1 MSLADI
7 KIKIET
13 DARKEAEGILEKAR
27 TEAHQILADAD
38 STKEQIAR
46 EYRERLDKDH
56 PEILRR
62 REIVAQLDVKKLR
75 LEARRTLIEE
85 AFQSA
90 CQYLGKLP
98 KEQYASFAETLLK
111 NAVSSGKESVLV
123 GPNESVINQAWLDSF
138 NEREGTKL
146 TLSRE
151 KAKTDAGFV
160 VRNGRVDINCSFKML
175 VDWLREELETDV
187 VSRLF
192 SS

>member
-7 KIKIET
+7 KVKIET
-13 DARKEAEGILEKAR
+13 DDRKEAGAILEKAR

-38 STKEQIAR
+38 SEKEQIAR
-46 EYRERLDKDH
+46 EYRERLDTDR

-62 REIVAQLDVKKLR
+62 REIVAQLDVKKINLD
-75 LEARRTLIEE
+75 ARRTLIEE
-85 AFQSA
+85 AFEGA
-90 CQYLGKLP
+90 CGYLAGLS
-98 KEQYASFAETLLK
+98 KEEYATFAETLLK
-111 NAVSSGKESVLV
+111 SAVSTGKECVLVGADESVL
-123 GPNESVINQAWLDSF
+123 NQSWLDSY
-138 NEREGTKL
+138 NEREGTHL

-160 VRNGRVDINCSFKML
+160 VRNGRVDINCSFRML